1 MSRQKHDCNDYKNC
15 PQQYTFTKQKPINAN
30 VLKIGFVGC
39 WGTYCQTGEQET
51 FKVKVKKGKVEEKIS
66 SDTYGSKDTVD
77 LMENY
82 YRYKKADA
90 IILAGDNV
98 YSKRPSDK
106 NMKKY
111 EECKKSQDEKCL
123 KNLTYDIERQLDE
136 GFEKCMANVNTRTFL
151 IGVGN
156 HDMETCDILNYQLNY
171 RRINS
176 KWFMPGISY
185 QYVYQMNGFKVNF
198 VFINTNLYDNEHC
211 SEMSKGDIKSELDQ
225 QFGWMKHVLKER
237 ENDPEN
243 VWNVVIGHAP
253 FMWNLH
259 KDTQTLRTTFAEH
272 MTSLKD
278 DINLYCC
285 ADEHNQQFLQI
296 PDYPT
301 EIISGSGGAVLDDFH
316 LIEKVVSFDLVKT
329 LDEKFTLFGKK
340 TFGFVDLEFTNLEI
354 QISFINKDNT
364 EIYKIDL

>member
-1 MSRQKHDCNDYKNC
+1 MFLHDCHDYKKC
-15 PQQYTFTKQKPINAN
+15 PQKKKFTHIKRIDPN

-51 FKVKVKKGKVEEKIS
+51 FKVKVKKGKVEEKKAT
-66 SDTYGSKDTVD
+66 DTYGSKDTVE
-77 LMENY
+77 LMENF
-82 YRYKKADA
+82 YRDKQADA

-111 EECKKSQDEKCL
+111 EECKDEKCL

-136 GFEKCMANVNTRTFL
+136 GFEKCMAKVNTKKFL

-171 RRINS
+171 RNR

-211 SEMSKGDIKSELDQ
+211 SEMTQKDINSELDQ
-225 QFGWMKHVLKER
+225 QFEWMGQVLKER
-237 ENDPEN
+237 QNDSKK

-253 FMWNLH
+253 FLWNLH
-259 KDTQTLRTTFAEH
+259 KAGQTLRTTFAEH
-272 MTSLKD
+272 MKRLKD
-278 DINLYCC
+278 DIDLYCC
-285 ADEHNQQFLQI
+285 ADEHNQQYLKI
-296 PDYPT
+296 KNYPT
-301 EIISGSGGAVLDDFH
+301 EIISGSGGAVLDD
-316 LIEKVVSFDLVKT
+316 LYLDDLK
-329 LDEKFTLFGKK
+329 DYTLFGKK
-340 TFGFVDLEFTNLEI
+340 TFGFVDLEFTNL
-354 QISFINKDNT
+354 QISVTFINKDKP
-364 EIYKIDL
+364 EIYTID